1 MEHLAM
7 RTATRSGRA
16 LGSALRMIAVGI
28 VAAGLAGTSRG
39 QTPPTPGSV
48 QESLVRPRLTPP
60 ASPAQVILPEQA
72 GPSIHDRK
80 GKRFQVHSFR
90 FVGNTVFPVRRLKQ
104 VVERYLDLE
113 LNLYDL
119 NVAADSVTE
128 FYHDRGYSLARAV
141 IPAQEVKDGVVTI
154 AVIEGRVGKVLFS
167 GHKGYSEDFLR
178 RQVGRLPAGSLV
190 AAENLERTLL
200 LLNDLPGLKV
210 RATLAPGA
218 EFGTSD
224 VLVKAEEKPIA
235 LNLTADNFGSKE
247 TGRKRADA
255 GVELNNPLGIGDQ
268 LSLRAVTTER
278 KLIKFGKV
286 GYSLPLDDDGLRLAA
301 SFAESRYDVAG
312 DFAALGLS
320 GSSQVAEVS
329 VQYPLARSRGHNETV
344 SLGMKTTHL
353 VQQTLAVETSNT
365 RIPMIT
371 LGYLFNRIGED
382 ASVSNL
388 SAQVASNLRTNSS
401 GTRQD
406 AQRFRLEID
415 GNYLL
420 PLDRKWDVYL
430 RGAWAYSPD
439 RLPDSEKYSIGG
451 PGSIRAYRASELRG
465 DSGAQATL
473 EFRRSLQFGS
483 MPGSAAIFADSGKV
497 AYKAPGYADSF
508 QSISAWGAGLTLY
521 PMRQVTAKIEAA
533 IPGGGRMRSI
543 DGKTGRLWASISAS
557 F

>member
-1 MEHLAM
+1 MEHLAVNPSP
-7 RTATRSGRA
+7 RSAGSRIPGRVAT
-16 LGSALRMIAVGI
+16 LGLVLL
-28 VAAGLAGTSRG
+28 GLAAPLRA

-48 QESLVRPRLTPP
+48 QESLARTRPAAPV
-60 ASPAQVILPEQA
+60 SPAQIVLPEQA
-72 GPSIHDRK
+72 GPTIHDRK

-90 FVGNTVFPVRRLKQ
+90 FVGNTVFPTRRLKQ

-167 GHKGYSEDFLR
+167 GHKGYTGDFLQ
-178 RQVGRLPAGSLV
+178 RQISHLPPGSLI
-190 AAENLERTLL
+190 AAESLERTLL

-224 VLVKAEEKPIA
+224 VLVKAEEKPLA
-235 LNLTADNFGSKE
+235 FTVSADNFGSKE
-247 TGRKRADA
+247 TGRRRADA
-255 GVELNNPLGIGDQ
+255 GIELNNPLGIGDQ

-278 KLIKFGKV
+278 KLIKFGKF
-286 GYSLPLDDDGLRLAA
+286 GYSLPLDNDGLRLAA

-329 VQYPLARSRGHNETV
+329 LQYPLARSRGHNETV
-344 SLGMKTTHL
+344 SLGLKTTHL

-365 RIPMIT
+365 RIPMLT

-388 SAQVASNLRTNSS
+388 SAQVASNLRTNAS

-420 PLDRKWDVYL
+420 PLDRKWDVFM

-451 PGSIRAYRASELRG
+451 PGSVRAYRASELRG

-473 EFRRSLQFGS
+473 EFRRSLQLGP
-483 MPGSAAIFADSGKV
+483 MPGSAAFFAESGKV
-497 AYKAPGYADSF
+497 AYKAPGFADSF

-533 IPGGGRMRSI
+533 IPGGGRMRSL
-543 DGKTGRLWASISAS
+543 DGKTGRVWASISAS